1 MRILWIAV
9 IAAILDLLLGDPLWM
24 PHVVRLLGTVIGG
37 LDRYLRSLTDRL
49 PEEADRK
56 QMERLCG
63 ILLCILVLGSTWVV
77 WTVLRAVLYRISTWL
92 GFAAECFLAYQ
103 LLAMRCLRKES
114 IKVYHALAA
123 GDVELARHNLSMI
136 VGRDTAVLSR
146 EGIIRADVETVA
158 ENMSDGVVAPLFFLF
173 LGGTLPMLLYKAV
186 NTMDSMVGYRN
197 ETYQYFGTCAARL
210 DDVLNFIP
218 SRLSGLLLVAASWL
232 CRMDGADAW
241 QMFKRDRKKHASPN
255 SAQTEA
261 AMAGA
266 LGVTLGGDA
275 WYFGVLHHK
284 ETLGEAKRSP
294 EDADIKRA
302 NRLMAVG
309 CVLAFLLFAA
319 VRFLLTKRT
328 VNLL

>member
-146 EGIIRADVETVA
+146 KESSGRTWRRLRKICPTGWWHRCFSCFWEG
-158 ENMSDGVVAPLFFLF
+158 
-173 LGGTLPMLLYKAV
+173 
-186 NTMDSMVGYRN
+186 
-197 ETYQYFGTCAARL
+197 
-210 DDVLNFIP
+210 
-218 SRLSGLLLVAASWL
+218 
-232 CRMDGADAW
+232 
-241 QMFKRDRKKHASPN
+241 
-255 SAQTEA
+255 
-261 AMAGA
+261 
-266 LGVTLGGDA
+266 
-275 WYFGVLHHK
+275 
-284 ETLGEAKRSP
+284 RSP
-294 EDADIKRA
+294 
-302 NRLMAVG
+302 
-309 CVLAFLLFAA
+309 CCC
-319 VRFLLTKRT
+319 TKR
-328 VNLL
+328 

>member
-49 PEEADRK
+49 PEEVDRK

-103 LLAMRCLRKES
+103 LLAMRCLQKES

-136 VGRDTAVLSR
+136 VGRDTAVLD
-146 EGIIRADVETVA
+146 EKGVTKAAVETVA
-158 ENMSDGVVAPLFFLF
+158 ENTSDGIIA
-173 LGGTLPMLLYKAV
+173 PMLFMAIGGAVFGWFYKSI
-186 NTMDSMVGYRN
+186 NTMDSMVGYKN
-197 ETYQYFGTCAARL
+197 DKYLYFGRFAAKL
-210 DDVLNFIP
+210 DDVVNFIP
-218 SRLSGLLLVAASWL
+218 ARLSGILMVLASGFIGL
-232 CRMDGADAW
+232 DRANAW
-241 QMFKRDRKKHASPN
+241 KIFKRDRKNHASPN

-261 AMAGA
+261 VMAGA
-266 LGVTLGGDA
+266 LRVQLAGDA
-275 WYFGVLHHK
+275 WYFGKLYKKPTIGDDLRPV
-284 ETLGEAKRSP
+284 EYE
-294 EDADIKRA
+294 DIKRA
-302 NRLMAVG
+302 NQLLYATALLSLLVFSLVKFL
-309 CVLAFLLFAA
+309 VLWA
-319 VRFLLTKRT
+319 
-328 VNLL
+328 